1 MKRRDFI
8 GLVGV
13 GSAVPLA
20 IVACTPAKEN
30 AAVSPPNSDGFQTV
44 GTLSDLETN
53 GKILI
58 ENEPTKVLVVRDPAN
73 PSSLI
78 AVNPT
83 CTHTGCTINW
93 QKDQSTFICPCHASQ
108 FAADGKVLQGPANK
122 PLAAYQVK
130 VEGNSVLVKA
140 G

>member
-1 MKRRDFI
+1 MKRREFI

-13 GSAVPLA
+13 SSAVPLA
-20 IVACTPAKEN
+20 IVSCTPKEN
-30 AAVSPPNSDGFQTV
+30 TASVSPPNSDGFQTV

-58 ENEPTKVLVVRDPAN
+58 ENAPNKVLVVRDPAN
-73 PSSLI
+73 SNNLI

-83 CTHTGCTINW
+83 CTHAGCTVNW
-93 QKDQSTFICPCHASQ
+93 QKEEKSFLCPCHASK
-108 FAADGKVLQGPANK
+108 FAADGKVLGGPANQ
-122 PLAAYQVK
+122 PLAGYSVK